1 MKKINIVPLRSLLS
15 VNDELLDQEQN
26 AYLNTLA
33 SNLNVQFVQD
43 EETPITLFLIE
54 TGGTEEAFLKCFE
67 NYKPPYYLLTTD
79 KRNSLPAA
87 LEIGAFLG
95 NRQLPYSIIHG
106 QVTQVTLA
114 LRKIIDDYQQNQT
127 SYFRLGVIGKPS
139 DWLIASNLDRDYAKD
154 KYQVLFVDIS
164 FQEFSDELN
173 KKSYNQLQISEE
185 IIKKAADSPYLD
197 GALHIYGAIKRLVHK
212 HDLQG
217 FTIRCFDLLNTYKNT
232 ACLALALLNEE
243 GIVAGCEGD
252 LPILLSMHLVK
263 KLLNLP
269 AFQANPSSIDL
280 EQKRIVFAHC
290 TIPSNMCLKKE
301 YMTHFESGL
310 GIGIRG
316 TMQTGPCTIF
326 RLAANLQSVYIE
338 EGEIIENTTRD
349 DLCRTQIIVRMN
361 QGLEKL
367 LAKPL
372 GNHQLIIYGHH
383 KETLTKSLKAL
394 DSNLRIVWEVIAK
407 GIYYSRWL
415 NI

>member
-15 VNDELLDQEQN
+15 VNGEQLDQEQN
-26 AYLNTLA
+26 VYLSTLA
-33 SNLNVQFVQD
+33 SNLNIEFIQN
-43 EETPITLFLIE
+43 EETPINIFLIE
-54 TGGTEEAFLKCFE
+54 TGGTEEVFLKCFE

-95 NRQLPYSIIHG
+95 NQQLPYSIIHG
-106 QVTQVTLA
+106 HVAQVTSTLN
-114 LRKIIDDYQQNQT
+114 KIIIDYQQSQA

-139 DWLIASNLDRDYAKD
+139 DWLIASNLDRDYAKN

-164 FQEFSDELN
+164 FEEFNDELT
-173 KKSYNQLQISEE
+173 KKCYEKANMSEE
-185 IIKKAADSPYLD
+185 IAKMAANSPYLE
-197 GALHIYGAIKRLVHK
+197 GTLHIYSAIKQLVYR

-217 FTIRCFDLLNTYKNT
+217 FTIRCFDLLKTYKNT

-263 KLLNLP
+263 KSLNLP
-269 AFQANPSSIDL
+269 AFQANPSSINL
-280 EQKRIVFAHC
+280 EQKSIVFAHC
-290 TIPSNMCLKKE
+290 TIPANMCLKKE
-301 YMTHFESGL
+301 FMTHFESGL

-326 RLAANLQSVYIE
+326 RLSANLQSAYIE

-349 DLCRTQIIVRMN
+349 DLCRTQIIIRMN
-361 QGLEKL
+361 EGLEKL
-367 LAKPL
+367 LLKPL

-383 KETLTKSLKAL
+383 KDALTKYLKAL
-394 DSNLRIVWEVIAK
+394 DSTLRIV
-407 GIYYSRWL
+407 
-415 NI
+415 